1 MRQLSKH
8 ARKSA
13 KRDEYRRRY
22 QAYISSP
29 AWRAVRE
36 GWLHEYRLRN
46 GHEPVCE
53 VCAGEWKLTRD
64 DLHHHTY
71 DRLTAEIYEDLA
83 PLCREDHARVHET
96 IRRSR
101 HWPRIRHVTAS
112 HKVIARLRLLS
123 DQQPGQSAAGVR
135 ESP

>member
-13 KRDEYRRRY
+13 KRDEFRARY
-22 QAYISSP
+22 YAYISSA

-36 GWLHEYRLRN
+36 GWLQEYRVRFDS
-46 GHEPVCE
+46 EPVCA
-53 VCAGEWKLTRD
+53 VCGEEWKLNRD

-71 DRLTAEIYEDLA
+71 DRLTAEAFEDLA
-83 PLCREDHARVHET
+83 PLCRADHTRVHEV

-101 HWPRIRHVTAS
+101 HWGRIRDILAS
-112 HKVIARLRLLS
+112 HKVIAQLRAVN
-123 DQQPGQSAAGVR
+123 DHQARHNQSKGR
-135 ESP
+135 